1 MKSKLLTLIPLSLL
15 IFAGCAANKPITP
28 KPVAVEAEVVEQPV
42 IAVEEEQPT
51 EVITIKAK
59 PPTPARTTTVLFD
72 FDSSLLKQEDHE
84 IIGKHAKFLSDNP
97 DYKVRIEGHTDER
110 GSLAYNKI
118 LGIKRA
124 NAIKSVLIGQG
135 VRSNQVSITSYGEE
149 KPKLNES
156 SEHAWEINRRAL
168 FIYTNQVTETQD
180 NGSSLLADSEN

>member
-84 IIGKHAKFLSDNP
+84 IIGRHGEFLADNP